1 MLSRV
6 GDFYKNSVAFTI
18 WKNILSMCAENKKPN
33 VFVLDWLPNIE
44 MQSNWS
50 PRILGFLLY
59 LLNPLFYFL
68 TNYKMEGKTKL
79 AISMD
84 DDRTI
89 ETGLCDF
96 DTLVELLTKIRDLSF
111 INVWKHY
118 LNKMHIT
125 SIEAEDKELFDAAY
139 EYVIKWRNG
148 NLFH

>member
-1 MLSRV
+1 
-6 GDFYKNSVAFTI
+6 
-18 WKNILSMCAENKKPN
+18 MCAENKKPN

-68 TNYKMEGKTKL
+68 TNYTMEGKTELHIYTDDGGKL
-79 AISMD
+79 K
-84 DDRTI
+84 
-89 ETGLCDF
+89 TGLCSF
-96 DTLVELLTKIRDLSF
+96 DDLAEFLMMIRDLSF
-111 INVWKHY
+111 IKIGKRY
-118 LNKMHIT
+118 INKMHIIW
-125 SIEAEDKELFDAAY
+125 IEAGDKELFDAAY

>member
-1 MLSRV
+1 
-6 GDFYKNSVAFTI
+6 
-18 WKNILSMCAENKKPN
+18 
-33 VFVLDWLPNIE
+33 
-44 MQSNWS
+44 
-50 PRILGFLLY
+50 
-59 LLNPLFYFL
+59 
-68 TNYKMEGKTKL
+68 MEGKTEL

-89 ETGLCDF
+89 RTGLCDF
-96 DTLVELLTKIRDLSF
+96 DNLVELLTKIRDLSF
-111 INVWKHY
+111 IKVWTHY